1 MADQQLATILSSML
15 EGIPQVHRGTHLH
28 HTNFLVGEKVFA
40 FTQGGGV
47 ALKLP
52 KAKIQALVE
61 AAYAAP
67 LVMGKRTMKEWVVIK
82 HAEPEAY
89 RQDEA
94 LFKEAIAFVASKG

>member
-1 MADQQLATILSSML
+1 MADQQLATMLASML
-15 EGIPQVHRGTHLH
+15 AGIPQVHIGTHLH
-28 HTNFLVGEKVFA
+28 HANFLVGDKVFA
-40 FTQGGGV
+40 FIQGDGV

-67 LVMGKRTMKEWVVIK
+67 LVMGKRTMKEWAVIT
-82 HAEPEAY
+82 HAEPAAY
-89 RQDEA
+89 EQDET